1 MPCLLLKRN
10 AARRMRGPG
19 SSKKRRGYV
28 SNSYLHLL
36 VGLVQYE
43 SHKAQTTCIYKLR
56 YEWDTC
62 LLPKGLF
69 RIVCVCISQVTH
81 IFASRRHPALRS
93 KSNIYCLDSLC
104 SIRRCGNRDTRRR
117 SFGSKSWKENSC
129 WSSGVRRILAIVM
142 VPNRPTRPQYLSLN
156 KSVRSPRC
164 LNHLRPIQEVD
175 RRAEAAEGGEVQVP
189 T

>member
-1 MPCLLLKRN
+1 MPCLFLKRN

-43 SHKAQTTCIYKLR
+43 SHKAQTTCLVCIYKLR

-81 IFASRRHPALRS
+81 IFVSRRHPALRS

-104 SIRRCGNRDTRRR
+104 PIDVEIAIREGEASGRRVGKR
-117 SFGSKSWKENSC
+117 THAG
-129 WSSGVRRILAIVM
+129 
-142 VPNRPTRPQYLSLN
+142 P
-156 KSVRSPRC
+156 
-164 LNHLRPIQEVD
+164 
-175 RRAEAAEGGEVQVP
+175 AACVEYWH
-189 T
+189 